1 LADAFNSMI
10 AKLEKSFE
18 KEKQFTSDAAH
29 ELRTPISV
37 IQSHC
42 EYCLDEL
49 KLTDSVREEIEIIY
63 KIIKSFWYPDEY
75 YDRKNNHTLF
85 NKIKRYIG
93 FLIIFISVYL
103 FMVITFFA
111 SNRLSLLEIIIRIV
125 AMLYILMCCRKYL
138 M

>member
-1 LADAFNSMI
+1 M
-10 AKLEKSFE
+10 
-18 KEKQFTSDAAH
+18 KE
-29 ELRTPISV
+29 ISCSC
-37 IQSHC
+37 IFIIFAGLFLI
-42 EYCLDEL
+42 YTEL
-49 KLTDSVREEIEIIY
+49 KKMGSNATENRKGLFIF